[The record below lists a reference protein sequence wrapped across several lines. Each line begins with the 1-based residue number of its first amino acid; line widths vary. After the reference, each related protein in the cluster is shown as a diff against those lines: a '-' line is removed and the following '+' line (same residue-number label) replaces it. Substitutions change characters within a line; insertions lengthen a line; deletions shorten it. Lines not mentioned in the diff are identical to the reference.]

1 MVTEY
6 EETELVRP
14 APVLPGLLA
23 AFPLALFTAALAT
36 DIAYAVTSDMIW
48 ADFSDWLLAGG
59 LAIGILAFIAAL
71 VAAITHR
78 RAPAAR
84 PTFPLLL
91 GGLVVLVLAGFD
103 NLVHSRDAWTSVVPA
118 GLALTAITVLVMLLT
133 AFAARPRAIAV
144 ESRIRAVRP

>member
-84 PTFPLLL
+84 PTFPSCS
-91 GGLVVLVLAGFD
+91 A
-103 NLVHSRDAWTSVVPA
+103 AWWSWSSPA
-118 GLALTAITVLVMLLT
+118 STTWCTAATPGPPLSPP
-133 AFAARPRAIAV
+133 AWR
-144 ESRIRAVRP
+144 